1 MGTRAPPSQLPLE
14 GSKGYYGALP
24 TPINVNDL
32 ERALSGHPDHSFVST
47 LCSTLKHGVDV
58 GYSGSRV
65 SRFSRN
71 LPTALEQPHVVTANL
86 LKEVALGRVAGP
98 FSTPPF
104 PNFQVSPI
112 GLVPKKHSDKF
123 RTIFHLSFPKSGTTS
138 INSSIS
144 KEEYSLHY
152 ITIDNA
158 IQGILS
164 LGQGCYLAKTD
175 IESAFR
181 LIPLCPSDYEPGMQF
196 AARDAS

>member
-1 MGTRAPPSQLPLE
+1 MPLTAPESATGIPVAIDTSVTGALGPIQDAIAPSYLRNQETLEIGMGTRAPPSQLPLE

-24 TPINVNDL
+24 TPINVNNL
-32 ERALSGHPDHSFVST
+32 ERALSGHPDRSFVST

-104 PNFQVSPI
+104 PSFQVSPI

-123 RTIFHLSFPKSGTTS
+123 RTIFHLSFPKS
-138 INSSIS
+138 
-144 KEEYSLHY
+144 
-152 ITIDNA
+152 
-158 IQGILS
+158 
-164 LGQGCYLAKTD
+164 
-175 IESAFR
+175 
-181 LIPLCPSDYEPGMQF
+181 
-196 AARDAS
+196 